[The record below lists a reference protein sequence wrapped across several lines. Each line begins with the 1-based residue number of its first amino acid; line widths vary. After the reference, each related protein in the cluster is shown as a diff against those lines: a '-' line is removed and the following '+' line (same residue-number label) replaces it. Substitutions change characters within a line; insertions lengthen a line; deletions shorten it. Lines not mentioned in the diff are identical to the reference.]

1 MPSKNPA
8 YDQLIS
14 FLDKNKAHYRLMD
27 HVPEGRTD
35 IVSPMRGNK
44 LAQAAK
50 CIIMMV
56 KLKKKVTKYVL
67 GVVPGDAKIDLDAV
81 KALFGGTY
89 ISFATP
95 DIAEKMTGC
104 VVGTILPFTF
114 NPELELVVDPSLLV
128 HDEIFFNAARLD
140 RSMALK
146 TKDYSKMAK
155 ARLEKIAQSSGASSS
170 SPKRREVKRTT
181 DETLDHMRHSLA
193 HILAQAVMQMFPEA
207 KLGIGPTTENGF
219 YYDFELPRT
228 LIPEDLALL
237 EKHMKKIVAQK
248 QPFSGEVVSTKKAKE
263 MLKKAGQPYKVEL
276 VEDLE
281 KGAAG
286 GASGKGGGVREVSF
300 YANTLN
306 NKVMFVDLCR
316 GGHLENTGEVGA
328 FKLEK
333 ISGAYWRGDEKR
345 PMLQRIYGVAFKTQ
359 QELDDYFHQL
369 EEAKRRDHRKLGME
383 LDLFQFSDISPGA
396 AFYHPK
402 GAILFNELTA
412 FLRREYRKR
421 DYREV
426 VTPLVYD
433 KELWERS
440 GHWEHY
446 RENMFLMKVDGRDAS
461 LKPMNCPSHMLMYQ
475 MRTRSYRDL
484 PLRIADFAML
494 HRNEVRGALG
504 GLTRVR
510 KFSMDDC
517 HIFVAEEQLEE
528 EVVRCIDF
536 TKYVYELFGFT
547 FDVVLSTRPE
557 KSMGTA
563 QQWKAAE
570 KALGSALKK
579 VKLPY
584 TINEGD
590 GAFYGPKID
599 FRIRDSLRREWQCAT
614 IQIDFQMPI
623 RFGLEFEGADG
634 KTHRPVVIHRAL
646 LGSLERFIAI
656 LTEHFAGAF
665 PFWLAPVQM
674 MVLPLSEKFNDYAQS
689 VRQKLFDTG
698 YRAEADYSDQ
708 TLGKKIRDAETQK
721 IPLMLVVGEREK
733 KEGTVAVRT
742 YGERKQDTM
751 KVEALAKKFEGKRP

>member
-1 MPSKNPA
+1 
-8 YDQLIS
+8 
-14 FLDKNKAHYRLMD
+14 
-27 HVPEGRTD
+27 
-35 IVSPMRGNK
+35 
-44 LAQAAK
+44 
-50 CIIMMV
+50 
-56 KLKKKVTKYVL
+56 
-67 GVVPGDAKIDLDAV
+67 
-81 KALFGGTY
+81 
-89 ISFATP
+89 
-95 DIAEKMTGC
+95 
-104 VVGTILPFTF
+104 
-114 NPELELVVDPSLLV
+114 
-128 HDEIFFNAARLD
+128 
-140 RSMALK
+140 MALK
-146 TKDYSKMAK
+146 TKDYEKLAK
-155 ARLEKIAQSSGASSS
+155 PRLENIVQSVTSAKSDK
-170 SPKRREVKRTT
+170 PKRQVHRT
-181 DETLDHMRHSLA
+181 DDQHLDHMRHSLA
-193 HILAQAVMQMFPEA
+193 HVLAQAVMQMFPET

-228 LIPEDLALL
+228 LIPEDLALI
-237 EKHMKKIVAQK
+237 EKHMKKIVAQR
-248 QPFSGEVVSTKKAKE
+248 QPFSGETVSTKKAKE
-263 MLKKAGQPYKVEL
+263 ILKKAGQPYKVEL

-281 KGAAG
+281 KGKAQGSEKTEG
-286 GASGKGGGVREVSF
+286 GPASAKRGKATGVREVSF

-306 NKVMFVDLCR
+306 DKVMFVDLCR
-316 GGHLENTGEVGA
+316 GGHLDHTGEVGA

-345 PMLQRIYGVAFKTQ
+345 PMLQRIYGVAFQTAE
-359 QELDDYFHQL
+359 ELEAYFHQI

-383 LDLFQFSDISPGA
+383 LDLFQFHDISPGA

-446 RENMFLMKVDGRDAS
+446 RENMFLMKVDGREAS
-461 LKPMNCPSHMLMYQ
+461 LKPMNCPSHMLMYK

-494 HRNEVRGALG
+494 HRNELRGALG

-528 EVVRCIDF
+528 EVMRCIDF

-547 FDVVLSTRPE
+547 FDVVLSTKPE

-563 QQWKAAE
+563 QQWNAAE
-570 KALGSALKK
+570 KALAAALKK

-623 RFGLEFEGADG
+623 RFELEFEGADG
-634 KTHRPVVIHRAL
+634 KPHRPVVIHRAL

-665 PFWLAPVQM
+665 PFWLAPIQM
-674 MVLPLSEKFNDYAQS
+674 MVLPLSEKFNDYAAT
-689 VRQKLFDTG
+689 VRQQLFDAG
-698 YRAEADYSDQ
+698 YRVEADYSDQ
-708 TLGKKIRDAETQK
+708 TLGKKIREAELQK
-721 IPLMLVVGEREK
+721 IPLMLVVGEREE
-733 KEGTVAVRT
+733 KERTVTVRQ
-742 YGERKQDTM
+742 YGERQQQVM
-751 KVEALAKKFEGKRP
+751 KIEELAKKYGDSTPK

>member
-1 MPSKNPA
+1 MPKP
-8 YDQLIS
+8 
-14 FLDKNKAHYRLMD
+14 K
-27 HVPEGRTD
+27 VPQRD
-35 IVSPMRGNK
+35 
-44 LAQAAK
+44 
-50 CIIMMV
+50 V
-56 KLKKKVTKYVL
+56 KRS
-67 GVVPGDAKIDLDAV
+67 A
-81 KALFGGTY
+81 
-89 ISFATP
+89 
-95 DIAEKMTGC
+95 
-104 VVGTILPFTF
+104 
-114 NPELELVVDPSLLV
+114 DPSL
-128 HDEIFFNAARLD
+128 DA
-140 RSMALK
+140 
-146 TKDYSKMAK
+146 
-155 ARLEKIAQSSGASSS
+155 
-170 SPKRREVKRTT
+170 
-181 DETLDHMRHSLA
+181 MRHSLA
-193 HILAQAVMQMFPEA
+193 HILAQAVLQMFPEA
-207 KLGIGPTTENGF
+207 KLGVGPTTENGF

-237 EKHMKKIVAQK
+237 EKHMKKIVAQR
-248 QPFSGEVVSTKKAKE
+248 QPFSGETVSTKKAKE
-263 MLKKAGQPYKVEL
+263 ILKKAGQPYKVEL

-281 KGAAG
+281 KGAG
-286 GASGKGGGVREVSF
+286 PGKGVKEVSF

-306 NKVMFVDLCR
+306 DKIMFVDLCR
-316 GGHLENTGEVGA
+316 GGHLAHTGEVGA

-345 PMLQRIYGVAFKTQ
+345 PMLQRIYGIAFKTQ

-383 LDLFQFSDISPGA
+383 LDLFQFHDISPGA

-421 DYREV
+421 NYSEV

-433 KELWERS
+433 KELWETS

-446 RENMFLMKVDGRDAS
+446 RENMFLMNVDGRDAS
-461 LKPMNCPSHMLMYQ
+461 LKPMNCPSHMLMYK

-494 HRNEVRGALG
+494 HRNELRGALG

-517 HIFVAEEQLEE
+517 HIFVAEEQLEA
-528 EVVRCIDF
+528 EVIRCIEF

-557 KSMGTA
+557 KSMGTEK
-563 QQWKAAE
+563 QWKTAEAAL
-570 KALGSALKK
+570 AAALKK
-579 VKLPY
+579 LKISY

-623 RFGLEFEGADG
+623 RFELEFESAEG
-634 KTHRPVVIHRAL
+634 TPHQPVVIHRAL

-665 PFWLAPVQM
+665 PFWLAPIQM

-689 VRQKLFDTG
+689 VREQLFTAG
-698 YRAEADYSDQ
+698 YRVEADYSDQ
-708 TLGKKIRDAETQK
+708 TLGKKIREAELQK
-721 IPLMLVVGEREK
+721 IPLMLIVGEREE
-733 KEGTVAVRT
+733 KEKTVAVRT
-742 YGERKQDTM
+742 YGEKQQAVM
-751 KVEALAKKFEGKRP
+751 RVEELAKKYAGARP

>member
-1 MPSKNPA
+1 MAKSNAA
-8 YDQLIS
+8 YIQLIA
-14 FLDKNKAHYRLMD
+14 FLDKNKAHYRLIN
-27 HVPEGRTD
+27 HAPEGRTD

-44 LAQAAK
+44 LEQAAK

-56 KLKKKVTKYVL
+56 KLKKKVTKYIL
-67 GVVPGDAKIDLDAV
+67 GVIPGDAKIDLDAV

-89 ISFATP
+89 ISFATQE
-95 DIAEKMTGC
+95 IAEKMTNC
-104 VVGTILPFTF
+104 ASGTILPFSF
-114 NPELELVVDPSLLV
+114 NAELELIVDPSMLV

-140 RSMALK
+140 QSMALK
-146 TKDYSKMAK
+146 TKDYSRIAK
-155 ARLEKIAQSSGASSS
+155 ARLGKIAQSSTASSS

-181 DETLDHMRHSLA
+181 DQHLDHMRHSLA
-193 HILAQAVMQMFPEA
+193 HVLAQAVLQMFPEA

-237 EKHMKKIVAQK
+237 EKHMKKIVAQR
-248 QPFSGEVVSTKKAKE
+248 QPFSGETVSTKKAKE

-281 KGAAG
+281 KGV
-286 GASGKGGGVREVSF
+286 KEVTF

-333 ISGAYWRGDEKR
+333 ISGAYWRGDEKQ
-345 PMLQRIYGVAFKTQ
+345 PMLQRIYGVAFNTQ

-383 LDLFQFSDISPGA
+383 LDLFQFHDISPGA

-433 KELWERS
+433 KALWETS

-446 RENMFLMKVDGRDAS
+446 RENMFLMKVDGRDSS

-528 EVVRCIDF
+528 EVMRCIDF

-547 FDVVLSTRPE
+547 FDVVLSTKPE
-557 KSMGTA
+557 KSMGTEK
-563 QQWKAAE
+563 QWKAAE
-570 KALGSALKK
+570 SALATALKK

-623 RFGLEFEGADG
+623 RFELEFEGADG
-634 KTHRPVVIHRAL
+634 KPHRPVVVHRAL

-665 PFWLAPVQM
+665 PFWLAPLQM
-674 MVLPLSEKFNDYAQS
+674 IVLPLSEKFNDYAAA
-689 VRQKLFDTG
+689 VRQQLFDAG
-698 YRAEADYSDQ
+698 YRVEVDYSDQ
-708 TLGKKIRDAETQK
+708 TLGKKIREAELQK
-721 IPLMLVVGEREK
+721 IPLMLVVGEREEN
-733 KEGTVAVRT
+733 EGMVAVRT
-742 YGERKQDTM
+742 YGERQQQTM
-751 KVEALAKKFEGKRP
+751 KVEELAKKYEGTRP